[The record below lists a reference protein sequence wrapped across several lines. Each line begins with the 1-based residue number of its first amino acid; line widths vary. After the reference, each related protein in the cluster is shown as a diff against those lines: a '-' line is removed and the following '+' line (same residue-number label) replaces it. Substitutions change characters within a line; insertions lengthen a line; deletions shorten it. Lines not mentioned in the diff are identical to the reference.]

1 MALVKAFL
9 VAVDPVTKQNKD
21 AKIEAHFNPQS
32 LQVTYRIGGPGGAL
46 AQSHRENKQGA
57 IEQATGYLA
66 ELVVD
71 LLFDTTESGEDV
83 RNTTLKIV
91 AMMKGPED
99 DKQSQKEATSAPPR
113 ELVRFSWG
121 TFLFNGSIQS
131 LSETLDFFSEQ
142 GVPLRST
149 VKLTLNGVE
158 LERETPGASSGQ
170 GGPGLS
176 ASVGSPGGVGFS
188 AGTSLSTGIAVGTTP
203 LTLSQ
208 AGDTLQSLASRAR
221 TDWKAI
227 ASANNIDNPRLVQPG
242 TVLNLNIGVRASS

>member
-21 AKIEAHFNPQS
+21 AKIGPFQS
-32 LQVTYRIGGPGGAL
+32 SEPASNLSHWGAWWRAL

-99 DKQSQKEATSAPPR
+99 DKQSQKEAASAPPR

-142 GVPLRST
+142 GIPLRST

-158 LERETPGASSGQ
+158 LERETPGASGGQ
-170 GGPGLS
+170 
-176 ASVGSPGGVGFS
+176 
-188 AGTSLSTGIAVGTTP
+188 
-203 LTLSQ
+203 
-208 AGDTLQSLASRAR
+208 
-221 TDWKAI
+221 
-227 ASANNIDNPRLVQPG
+227 
-242 TVLNLNIGVRASS
+242 GVRAYLPALALQEVLVFQRVPV